1 MKGSSDSLASI
12 IKESLYRATK
22 RNIVLTPFN
31 YYKIFVE
38 VALEMGLDK
47 AKLHQYLYGDS
58 EVSSIEFEQLKKKVL
73 EIATNIKDVT
83 EGVEKKLEES
93 SSEYDNS
100 IKNLD
105 SYADRVDENII
116 NELERIKYI
125 NQSLKDELEAARR
138 VLEKQKNA
146 IENIK
151 ELSLRDQ
158 LTGLYL
164 RRHMK
169 DVLDDLLYN
178 FNRYKK
184 VFSIIMMDL
193 DDFKDIND
201 TYGHLAGD
209 EVLKTVASIL
219 KRYTRHSDISFRY
232 GGDEFIVLLPETQL
246 EDALVV
252 AEKIR
257 KKISSVRFKKNEV
270 EFTCS
275 VSLGVTQV
283 KEGDSV
289 ESILERV
296 DEALYKTKRTSKGEI
311 TVL

>member
-1 MKGSSDSLASI
+1 MKDSSDSLASI
-12 IKESLYRATK
+12 IRESLYRATK
-22 RNIVLTPFN
+22 RDIVLTPFS

-38 VALEMGLDK
+38 VALEKGIDK

-83 EGVEKKLEES
+83 ENVEKKLEKS
-93 SSEYDNS
+93 SSEYESS

-105 SYADRVDENII
+105 SYTDSVDKNIM

-125 NQSLKDELEAARR
+125 NQSLKDELEAARH

-164 RRHMK
+164 RRHMNE
-169 DVLDDLLYN
+169 VLDDLLYN
-178 FNRYKK
+178 FKRYKK
-184 VFSIIMMDL
+184 VFSVIMMDL
-193 DDFKDIND
+193 DDFKAIND

-209 EVLKTVASIL
+209 EVLKTVATIL
-219 KRYTRHSDISFRY
+219 KRYTRQSDIPFRY

-257 KKISSVRFKKNEV
+257 KKISSIKFKKNDL

>member
-1 MKGSSDSLASI
+1 MKGSSDNLASI

-47 AKLHQYLYGDS
+47 AKLHHYLYGDS
-58 EVSSIEFEQLKKKVL
+58 EVSSMEFEQLKKKVL

-105 SYADRVDENII
+105 SYADRVDENIM
-116 NELERIKYI
+116 NELERIKCI

-138 VLEKQKNA
+138 VLEKQKSA
-146 IENIK
+146 IENIR

-184 VFSIIMMDL
+184 VFSVIMMDL
-193 DDFKDIND
+193 DNFKDIND

-219 KRYTRHSDISFRY
+219 KRYTRQSDISFRY

-257 KKISSVRFKKNEV
+257 KKISSVKFKKNEV

-283 KEGDSV
+283 KEGDSI

>member
-1 MKGSSDSLASI
+1 MKDSSDSLASI
-12 IKESLYRATK
+12 IRESLYRATK
-22 RNIVLTPFN
+22 RDIVLTPFN

-38 VALEMGLDK
+38 VALEKGIDK

-83 EGVEKKLEES
+83 ENVEKKLEKS
-93 SSEYDNS
+93 SSEYESS

-105 SYADRVDENII
+105 SYTDSIDKNIM

-125 NQSLKDELEAARR
+125 NQSLKDELEAARH

-164 RRHMK
+164 RRHMNE
-169 DVLDDLLYN
+169 VLDDLLYN
-178 FNRYKK
+178 FKRYKK
-184 VFSIIMMDL
+184 VFSVIMMDL
-193 DDFKDIND
+193 DDFKAIND

-209 EVLKTVASIL
+209 EVLKTVATIL
-219 KRYTRHSDISFRY
+219 KRYTRQSDIPFRY

-257 KKISSVRFKKNEV
+257 KKISSIKFKKNDL

>member
-209 EVLKTVASIL
+209 GVLKTVASIL
-219 KRYTRHSDISFRY
+219 KRHTRQSDISFRY

>member
-1 MKGSSDSLASI
+1 MKDSSDSLASI
-12 IKESLYRATK
+12 IRESLYRATK
-22 RNIVLTPFN
+22 RDIVLTPFS

-38 VALEMGLDK
+38 VALEKGIDK

-83 EGVEKKLEES
+83 ENVEKKLEKS
-93 SSEYDNS
+93 SSEYESS

-105 SYADRVDENII
+105 SYADSVDKNIM

-125 NQSLKDELEAARR
+125 NQSLKDELEAARH

-164 RRHMK
+164 RRHMNE
-169 DVLDDLLYN
+169 VLDDLLYN
-178 FNRYKK
+178 FKRYKK
-184 VFSIIMMDL
+184 VFSVIMMDL
-193 DDFKDIND
+193 DDFKTIND

-209 EVLKTVASIL
+209 EVLKTVATIL
-219 KRYTRHSDISFRY
+219 KRYTRQSDIPFRY

-257 KKISSVRFKKNEV
+257 KKISSIKFKKNDL